1 MSRANRKD
9 KNHNAIVAAL
19 RNADAMV
26 KDMTG
31 DESIGFDLL
40 VGYCGGLYMLE
51 VKDGDQ
57 PPSRRRLTP
66 NEKKTQAD
74 FARVGLTVYLVLD
87 EDEAL
92 SAIGTI

>member
-9 KNHNAIVAAL
+9 KNHNAIADAL
-19 RNADAMV
+19 RDAGATV

-40 VGYCGGLYMLE
+40 VGYRGVLYMLE
-51 VKDGDQ
+51 VKYGDK

-66 NEKKTQAD
+66 NEMKTYAD
-74 FARVGLTVYLVLD
+74 FARVGVRYHIVLD
-87 EDEAL
+87 EDDAL
-92 SAIGTI
+92 RAIGAI